1 MMKITWYHGG
11 LEKEVTMYVFGNI
24 ELKDGKLLF
33 AAGGHRY
40 AIPAENVRKIELE
53 EDE

>member
-24 ELKDGKLLF
+24 EFKDGELLF
-33 AAGGHRY
+33 ASGGHRY
-40 AIPAENVRKIELE
+40 AIPAEKVRKIES
-53 EDE
+53 EDEN